1 MVLTLS
7 KEYEFNSSIDDIW
20 RVLTD
25 LSKITRCIPNIEDVK
40 IEDYRFKARVK
51 PPFSFIKGKFNIES
65 KIKELR
71 EKEFILVYVKG
82 SSIGAEFEI
91 SMSITI
97 SIFEGITR
105 LKADIIIDTHGLLKT
120 LPNSLVY
127 KVVDDIEGYTI
138 RCIKEQLGNSNS

>member
-1 MVLTLS
+1 MLKLS
-7 KEYEFNSSIDDIW
+7 KEYEFNSSIDDTW
-20 RVLTD
+20 RLLTD
-25 LSKITRCIPNIEDVK
+25 LSKVTRCIPNIEDVK
-40 IEDYRFKARVK
+40 IEDYGFKASVK
-51 PPFSFIKGKFNIES
+51 PPFSFIRGRFKIES

-82 SSIGAEFEI
+82 SSIGAGFEI

-97 SIFEGITR
+97 SMLEGITR

-120 LPNSLVY
+120 VPNSLVY

-138 RCIKEQLGNSNS
+138 KCIKEQLSNG